1 MRIFLPRLPET
12 PCRRSSGSL
21 IGWRPSHTSTM
32 VAPKSPS
39 IEPTAVQRQGLAA
52 LHPGNFALVMASAI
66 LAQGFHL
73 HALPK
78 VGRFLDAFA
87 LFAFVVLM
95 ALSLARVVFA
105 SSAVRDDLTNPRL
118 VFGFFTLVA
127 AASLVGQIA
136 LGHGQAPV
144 AMGLWAFAFVVW
156 CLLLYLAFAVLTFLT
171 HEHNVNIVHGGWLI
185 AIVGTQSLVVL
196 GARLVPEL
204 GEYGRY
210 MQVEVHMLWGLGLC
224 LYGIFVT
231 LFCYRIFFLR
241 LAPDDVG
248 PLLWVVMGA
257 AAISANAGTAL
268 IALETPLPF
277 LAAQRPFVDGVTMM
291 IWAWATWW
299 IPLLTLFG
307 VWKHGIN
314 RRPLRY
320 EPIMWSLVF
329 PLGMYA
335 VASARLG
342 LAADFEPLGWISTL
356 VLAGG
361 SLAWVVVMMGLLRR
375 LGRRPW
381 RPRIAPEN

>member
-1 MRIFLPRLPET
+1 MNSASQPGDVLPSLPE
-12 PCRRSSGSL
+12 R
-21 IGWRPSHTSTM
+21 H
-32 VAPKSPS
+32 
-39 IEPTAVQRQGLAA
+39 GLAD

-73 HALPK
+73 HGLERLSRVFEGIA
-78 VGRFLDAFA
+78 V
-87 LFAFVVLM
+87 FAFLVLLG
-95 ALSLARVVFA
+95 LSLARLVVA
-105 SSAVRDDLTNPRL
+105 PRAIRDDLTNPRL

-136 LGHGQAPV
+136 LGHGHAGF
-144 AMGLWAFAFVVW
+144 AIGLWALAFVAW

-204 GEYGRY
+204 GDYGRY

-231 LFCYRIFFLR
+231 LFCYRIFFLK
-241 LAPDDVG
+241 LSPDDVG

-257 AAISANAGTAL
+257 AAISANAGTTL
-268 IALETPLPF
+268 ITLEAPLSF

-342 LAADFEPLGWISTL
+342 LAADFEPLHWIST
-356 VLAGG
+356 VMLAGG
-361 SLAWVVVMMGLLRR
+361 VAAWAIVMAGLMRQL
-375 LGRRPW
+375 W
-381 RPRIAPEN
+381 RTSR